1 MSTNQFNINF
11 QNYSIFQSLEDHI
24 LFDRVPNVTFAVP
37 RANAQNQHPAQ
48 MEQVQQSKI
57 NDPRELVLVDPS
69 VENSDQLLAD
79 VLESCAA
86 SIVEI
91 RVLDADQHGIVQ
103 ISQLLS
109 ESDNKYDTVHIIS
122 CGTAGQI
129 TLGTSMLTVF
139 NLNQYVDQMVG
150 WSAALTENVTLYFY
164 GSDLFSNAAG
174 EQLANAISATLG
186 ATLGDYECE
195 SLSVMP
201 R

>member
-24 LFDRVPNVTFAVP
+24 LFDRVPNATFAVP
-37 RANAQNQHPAQ
+37 QPGAPNQHVVQAQ
-48 MEQVQQSKI
+48 QVQQPEI
-57 NDPRELVLVDPS
+57 NRPRELILVNPS
-69 VENSDQLLAD
+69 VENSDRLLAEI
-79 VLESCAA
+79 LEYRED
-86 SIVEI
+86 SILEI
-91 RVLDADQHGIVQ
+91 RVLDADQDGMIQ
-103 ISQLLS
+103 ITQLLS

-174 EQLANAISATLG
+174 ELLANAISATLG
-186 ATLGDYECE
+186 ATLGGHDREC
-195 SLSVMP
+195 LPVIP